1 MSQIEDKKIIKWI
14 RSKNY
19 SKLSFLEKCWSSSE
33 NEWYLGFYYFVQDL
47 KQRDK
52 ESIFKEISLKFGS
65 EAKAYLYLGNVAKLI
80 FNRIDEQH
88 FSASFYR
95 KSIQLDEEN
104 SIAHWELYK
113 SSNNLAS
120 CLDSLKLDYKNGEL
134 DTLKNK
140 INDIYPNPQSLKKF
154 SKEDWL
160 TIKNIIVE
168 SEIDCHKDLL
178 ILAYLYLN
186 DYEKG
191 IDSIEK
197 EDKVNAKIVK
207 EYYDKKLITK
217 DYGIS
222 KINDWEIANFI
233 SEDHKRIYLE
243 HVKEFKKGKLN
254 PTRGV
259 LIYSAFRAEEFHE
272 VIFYYKG
279 LEEESP
285 KIPFEIDTH
294 IYYLLSQLYLNK
306 DIDEHILS
314 LVNNKVNGETNS
326 LYMIMKLKIKIL
338 QLEKLFSKGNY
349 FNHDIRNMSLY
360 KEALKILDISAVLNH
375 FLYDSLN
382 SELNSLKIKWDKS
395 FSKTQLIEFKEK
407 LITGDMDD
415 DDFFYHCFLAL
426 ECDECDYV
434 IEKITEFHKNNEPS
448 MSSFNCLGV
457 SYQRKGMSSEAL
469 NQYENAV
476 NLMHLSGENN
486 HVIIRNYWD
495 CAKESLNFD
504 FNEVEIK
511 QLKEKYNTDLINQF
525 EWNSW
530 IATKYRNRLFKYSP
544 FNINTIDSL
553 TNQYFYLPN
562 KDQLNDPI
570 ELPNLENV
578 HLDDLMDSN
587 YRICSFSN
595 NDNSMLMWSHY
606 AQQHQGIMVEYKFR
620 GDFPDGYGIGSVSYT
635 DDIKRFKEKD
645 LYVFNQYVLTKNK
658 EWAYEEEVRLFS
670 NRNNTVSYESFDYPN
685 HDRNKINAEIC
696 SITLG
701 CQFPKGKKQLISK
714 LVKLINS
721 NKLSHELP
729 VLVREAYVCS
739 ENIFS
744 LKYRIIEV

>member
-1 MSQIEDKKIIKWI
+1 MRKIEDKKIIKWI
-14 RSKNY
+14 RNKNY
-19 SKLSFLEKCWSSSE
+19 SKLSFLEKCWSTSE

-47 KQRDK
+47 KQGDK
-52 ESIFKEISLKFGS
+52 KSIFKEISLKLGS
-65 EAKAYLYLGNVAKLI
+65 DASAYLYLGDVAKLI
-80 FNRIDEQH
+80 FNRIDERH
-88 FSASFYR
+88 ISANFYR
-95 KSIQLDEEN
+95 KSIQLDEKN
-104 SIAHWELYK
+104 SITHWKLYE

-120 CLDSLKLDYKNGEL
+120 CLESLKLDYESREL

-140 INDIYPNPQSLKKF
+140 INDIYPNPISLTAF
-154 SKEDWL
+154 SKDDWI

-168 SEIDCHKDLL
+168 SEIDCKKDLL

-186 DYEKG
+186 DYDKG
-191 IDSIEK
+191 IDSIGK
-197 EDKVNAKIVK
+197 EERVNAEIIKK
-207 EYYDKKLITK
+207 YCEKKLITK
-217 DYGIS
+217 DYGLS
-222 KINDWEIANFI
+222 KIHDWEITNFI

-259 LIYSAFRAEEFHE
+259 LIHAAFRAEEFHE
-272 VIFYYKG
+272 VIFYYEG
-279 LEEESP
+279 LGEDLP

-294 IYYLLSQLYLNK
+294 IYYLLSQLYLKK

-314 LVNNKVNGETNS
+314 YVNDKVDGENNS
-326 LYMIMKLKIKIL
+326 LYMIMKIKVKIL
-338 QLEKLFSKGNY
+338 QLEEIFLKGNH
-349 FNHDIRNMSLY
+349 FNHDICNMFLY
-360 KEALKILDISAVLNH
+360 KEAIKILDMSVVLNH
-375 FLYDSLN
+375 FLYDSLT
-382 SELNSLKIKWDKS
+382 SELSSLKVKWDKS
-395 FSKTQLIEFKEK
+395 FYKIKLIEFKEK
-407 LITGDMDD
+407 LITGNIDD
-415 DDFFYHCFLAL
+415 EDFFYLCYLAL

-457 SYQRKGMSSEAL
+457 SYQRKGMTSEAL
-469 NQYENAV
+469 YQYENAV
-476 NLMHLSGENN
+476 KLMYLSGENN
-486 HVIIRNYWD
+486 HIIIRNYWD

-504 FNEVEIK
+504 LSEVEIK
-511 QLKEKYNTDLINQF
+511 KLKEKYNTDLINQF
-525 EWNSW
+525 EWNSC
-530 IATKYRNRLFKYSP
+530 IAKKYRNRLFKYSP

-553 TNQYFYLPN
+553 TNQYFYLPS

-578 HLDDLMDSN
+578 HLDDLIDSN

-606 AQQHQGIMVEYKFR
+606 AQQHQGIMVEYEFR
-620 GDFPDGYGIGSVSYT
+620 GDFPEGFGIGSISYT

-645 LYVFNQYVLTKNK
+645 LYVFNQYILTKNK

-670 NRNNTVSYESFDYPN
+670 NRSKTVSYESFDYPN
-685 HDRNKINAEIC
+685 HDRNKINADIC

-701 CQFPKGKKQLISK
+701 CQFPEAKKQLISK

-729 VLVREAYVCS
+729 VLVREAYICS
-739 ENIFS
+739 NNIFS
-744 LKYRIIEV
+744 LQYRIIEV